1 MIEFDEAKHEYS
13 KGGTIYPS
21 VTTILQD
28 VGLVDITYFTEESAM
43 RGTYVHDCL
52 KLLDENV
59 PLVMMDIGEDIEGY
73 INAYLKF
80 KKENDYKIIE
90 SETHH
95 INETM
100 RFAGTP
106 DRVCT
111 LNGKDAIIDIK
122 TGAKCD
128 WHCIQ
133 LSGYK
138 LLVNDAK
145 LLLYG
150 LYLKDTGIYRL
161 EPYKDADYRNVFYAA
176 LTVYGFKHK

>member
-13 KGGTIYPS
+13 KDGIIYPHM
-21 VTTILQD
+21 TQILQD
-28 VGLVDITYFTEESAM
+28 VGLIDITWYTEESSM
-43 RGTYVHDCL
+43 RGRYIHDCL
-52 KLLDENV
+52 RLLDENV
-59 PLVMMDIGEDIEGY
+59 PLVMLDIGPDIEGY

-106 DRVCT
+106 DRVCRV
-111 LNGKDAIIDIK
+111 NGKDAIIDIK
-122 TGAKCD
+122 TGTKCD
-128 WHCIQ
+128 WHGIQ

-138 LLVNDAK
+138 LLLGESK

-150 LYLKDTGIYRL
+150 LYLKDTGKYTL
-161 EPYKDADYRNVFYAA
+161 QPYKDADYRNVFYAA
-176 LTVYGFKHK
+176 LTVYGWKHK